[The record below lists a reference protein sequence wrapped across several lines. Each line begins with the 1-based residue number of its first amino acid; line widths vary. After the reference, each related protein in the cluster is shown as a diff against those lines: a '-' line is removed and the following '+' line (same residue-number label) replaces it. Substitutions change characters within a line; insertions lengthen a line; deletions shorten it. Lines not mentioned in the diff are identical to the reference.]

1 MPSSPTT
8 ASPRCGG
15 QRPGAVALLT
25 ALGLVLAL
33 LAGCSSSGEDGGSS
47 GAAASGDSWL
57 ADHELD
63 GLDARQ
69 IIDRLDRMPVAERPE
84 DLMASVRPETLELS
98 DATGNRSVLPMPEDA
113 FYLSI
118 APYTDQTHE
127 CFFHSLTTCLGEL
140 DDTDVTVTVTDSADD
155 SEVLRESVR
164 TFDNGFAGVWL
175 PRGLDAVVTVDD
187 GRRSASTPISTGDDG
202 ATCLTTLQLT

>member
-1 MPSSPTT
+1 MPTSPPT
-8 ASPRCGG
+8 ASTRGRRACS
-15 QRPGAVALLT
+15 RLIA
-25 ALGLVLAL
+25 VLATMLAVL
-33 LAGCSSSGEDGGSS
+33 LAGCANGGDAGDSDD
-47 GAAASGDSWL
+47 AAASGDSWL

-69 IIDRLDRMPVAERPE
+69 IIDRLDRLPVAERPE

-98 DATGNRSVLPMPEDA
+98 DTAGNRSVLPMPQDA

-118 APYTDQTHE
+118 APYTDQSHE

-140 DDTDVTVTVTDSADD
+140 DDTDVTVTVTDTAND
-155 SEVLRESVR
+155 SEVLQESVR

-175 PRGLDAVVTVDD
+175 PRDLDAVVTVDD
-187 GRRSASTPISTGDDG
+187 GRRSASTPISTGADG